1 MESSHR
7 RCQAGIEDT
16 NGSGNESTTSTTN
29 GHSDSRSA
37 FIARL
42 TNASTMSDISQ
53 RPRPRILGV
62 HHLKFAV
69 SNLDVSLAWY
79 ERVVGAKRVPNL
91 DHIRK
96 DGSRFAAVCE
106 MSEWSRLFLELRETA
121 EQALKDRGWDPVTL
135 SVQGRE
141 DLVRW
146 IDWLDRRGT
155 THSPLL
161 SGVRGWL
168 LVFEV

>member
-7 RCQAGIEDT
+7 KCQARIEDT
-16 NGSGNESTTSTTN
+16 NSSVDESTTSTAI

-37 FIARL
+37 FIAKL
-42 TNASTMSDISQ
+42 TNASTMGDISQ

-106 MSEWSRLFLELRETA
+106 MSEWSGLFLELRQTT
-121 EQALKDRGWDPVTL
+121 EQALKDRGWDPATL

-146 IDWLDRRGT
+146 IDWLDRWGT

-161 SGVRGWL
+161 SGVRG
-168 LVFEV
+168 